1 MENFALRNLRV
12 LKNRLLYTSVI
23 ILFLCS
29 STSGFGQ
36 SKNTKG
42 LVVNEMV
49 KVESMAITV
58 TIDSAEE
65 LESTFKLDDLSKI
78 LNESGKNQTIS
89 FELICNGEKMS
100 DGVKSHLSYKVQGNS
115 DEPEEFLKRVEK
127 VRIAAINYYN
137 QQ

>member
-1 MENFALRNLRV
+1 MENFVQKTLRV
-12 LKNRLLYTSVI
+12 KIKGLFYNTVI
-23 ILFLCS
+23 ILLLFN
-29 STSGFGQ
+29 STAGFSQ
-36 SKNTKG
+36 SNNTKG

-65 LESTFKLDDLSKI
+65 LESTFKLDDLRKM
-78 LNESGKNQTIS
+78 LNESSKNQTIS
-89 FELICNGEKMS
+89 FEIICNGDKIS
-100 DGVKSHLSYKVQGNS
+100 NGVTSYLSYKVQGNS

-127 VRIAAINYYN
+127 VRKAAINYYN